1 MNNNIGVMQGRL
13 LPKYQGRYQAHP
25 VGYWKKEFSIA
36 KSYDL
41 DCIEFIL
48 DFNDYKNNP
57 LLSASGVSEISEVVF
72 NTGVE
77 VKTICADYYM
87 DLPFHSDDN
96 DKAEKSLKI
105 FKNLIKNSSIL
116 KISDIVIPCVDQ
128 SSIKH
133 TRQYNLFIKR
143 LLSLIPFAEEFEV
156 NLSIESDLSPKEFSK
171 LLDCFDSKRI
181 TVNYDTGNSASLG
194 FDVEEELEEYGNK
207 ISDIHIKDRLL
218 GGGPVELGMG
228 YTNFEKFFKKLE
240 EFNYSGPFILQAYR
254 DEEGEKIFKK
264 QYDWIKPYLES
275 FKCAS

>member
-1 MNNNIGVMQGRL
+1 MNNCIGVMQGRL
-13 LPKYQGRYQAHP
+13 LPKYKGRYQAHP
-25 VGYWKKEFSIA
+25 LGYWQNEFPTARSFG
-36 KSYDL
+36 L

-48 DFNDYKNNP
+48 DFNDYKKNP
-57 LLSASGVSEISEVVF
+57 LLSTSGILEIKKIALETNVD
-72 NTGVE
+72 
-77 VKTICADYYM
+77 VKTVCADYFM
-87 DLPFHSDDN
+87 DLPFHSDN
-96 DKAEKSLKI
+96 DEVAEESINI
-105 FKNLIKNSSIL
+105 FKKLIKNAGLL
-116 KISDIVIPCVDQ
+116 KVSDIVIPCVDQ

-254 DEEGEKIFKK
+254 DEGGEKIFKK

-275 FKCAS
+275 FKCAL

>member
-1 MNNNIGVMQGRL
+1 MNNSIGVMQGRL
-13 LPKYQGRYQAHP
+13 LPKYKGRYQAHP
-25 VGYWKKEFSIA
+25 LGYWQNEVPVA
-36 KSYDL
+36 KSFGL

-48 DFNDYKNNP
+48 DLNDYNKNP
-57 LLSASGVSEISEVVF
+57 LLSTSGILEIKKIALETKVD
-72 NTGVE
+72 
-77 VKTICADYYM
+77 VKTVCADYFM
-87 DLPFHSDDN
+87 DLPFHSEDN
-96 DKAEKSLKI
+96 EVAEESINI
-105 FKNLIKNSSIL
+105 FKKLIKNAGLL
-116 KISDIVIPCVDQ
+116 KVSDIVIPCVDQ

-254 DEEGEKIFKK
+254 DEGGEKIFKK

>member
-1 MNNNIGVMQGRL
+1 MNNCIGVMQGRL
-13 LPKYQGRYQAHP
+13 LPKYKGRYQAHP
-25 VGYWKKEFSIA
+25 LGYWQNEFPTARSFG
-36 KSYDL
+36 L

-48 DFNDYKNNP
+48 DFNDYKKNP
-57 LLSASGVSEISEVVF
+57 LLSTSGILEIKKIALETNVD
-72 NTGVE
+72 
-77 VKTICADYYM
+77 VKTVCADYFM
-87 DLPFHSDDN
+87 DLPFHSDN
-96 DKAEKSLKI
+96 DEVAEESINI
-105 FKNLIKNSSIL
+105 FKKLIKNAGLL
-116 KISDIVIPCVDQ
+116 KVSDIVIPCVDQ

-254 DEEGEKIFKK
+254 DEGGEKIFKK